1 MLTYGIAKEN
11 TTRDDGTLWI
21 KVRIPSIHGADSQS
35 AYGGQ
40 TIRNYVYD
48 KDLPWFQSILMSDIP
63 NSGDT
68 VVLSSINESNNRFIV
83 LGIMKRS

>member
-1 MLTYGIAKEN
+1 MLTYGIAKET

-21 KVRIPSIHGADSQS
+21 KVRIPSIHGAESQS
-35 AYGGQ
+35 DYNGQ

>member
-21 KVRIPSIHGADSQS
+21 KVRIPSIHGAESQS
-35 AYGGQ
+35 DYNGQ